1 MTAATPPLRA
11 PLTMRVSGLAAFA
24 PGLLPMT
31 VFTAI
36 IAWALYAVLML
47 TGTITAANQI
57 DDRVGIINTVYPTI
71 NQNLKA
77 VALAA
82 DTGRIAG
89 QIRDAAAP
97 LSPQFTQII
106 HDVGGINTS
115 VDSILGDVKTIN
127 TSVLSINNAV
137 HTIHG
142 SVLPIAA
149 GLDSV
154 DHKARSINNSVH
166 QINDR
171 FGRIR
176 DHVYSIDD
184 RLVHGSNDRI
194 QHVIDHAEGIQDD
207 TDRLAHSLVPD
218 ILRNA
223 HAISRSPLI
232 DPTDTS
238 RLDTRRLNPLLAG
251 LTNPDQLPSL
261 LGLVQAARKPAVPT
275 LPGATI
281 NKPLGSLSLPK
292 TAPELANTL
301 TSNPLLPS
309 LTGPGGPRGPQHHDT
324 PPADN
329 ARSVLPLGGLLG

>member
-1 MTAATPPLRA
+1 
-11 PLTMRVSGLAAFA
+11 MRLPGLAAFA

-57 DDRVGIINTVYPTI
+57 DDRVGIINTVYPRI

-89 QIRDAAAP
+89 QIRDAATP
-97 LSPQFTQII
+97 LSPQFTQIV

-115 VDSILGDVKTIN
+115 VDSILHDVGTIN
-127 TSVLSINNAV
+127 TSVLSINDAV
-137 HTIHG
+137 HAIHG

-154 DHKARSINNSVH
+154 DGKVGSINHSVH
-166 QINDR
+166 QIDER
-171 FGRIR
+171 FGHIR
-176 DHVYSIDD
+176 GHVDSIDD
-184 RLVHGSNDRI
+184 GLVHGSNDRI
-194 QHVIDHAEGIQDD
+194 QKVIDQADGIQDD

-218 ILRNA
+218 ILTNA
-223 HAISRSPLI
+223 HAIARSPIL

-238 RLDTRRLNPLLAG
+238 RLDPRRLNPLLAG
-251 LTNPDQLPSL
+251 VTHPGQLPSL
-261 LGLVQAARKPAVPT
+261 LGLVQAAHKPALPAVP
-275 LPGATI
+275 GAVL
-281 NKPLGSLSLPK
+281 NKPLGKLPLSGATPTPTLRNPL
-292 TAPELANTL
+292 TAPLI
-301 TSNPLLPS
+301 
-309 LTGPGGPRGPQHHDT
+309 TGDAGPDAPRHHDG
-324 PPADN
+324 PPPDS
-329 ARSVLPLGGLLG
+329 ARKLGRLGGLLGSG